1 MSGVL
6 NGTLLHAYVP
16 LLIWPGLGYVLF
28 RLLPDSFPRWLGRGL
43 YWVGIPVEIFSL
55 VRHAQFGSSRLTPLL
70 VGFALLT
77 GIGLGWGLWSV
88 LKWRG
93 WVGNPA
99 EATQGA
105 HDSSKSSGKSSGNLS
120 GSGGL
125 VSGSLDPL
133 GLEPTQPQDLPD
145 RTAEDRAL
153 QGSMILAA
161 TLGNTG
167 FVGLAIVPSL
177 IESPYLSWVVLY
189 SVTHN
194 ILGTYGLGAL
204 LARYFGHLPGKA
216 SPGKLLLTVLMVPS
230 VWAFSLGVASQPLA
244 FPPGIELLLERSIWL
259 VIPAALLLMG
269 MRLSQVQSWNSVGL
283 ALGPVLVK
291 LVVLPGIMAIGVTLI
306 GLPSPARL
314 ALVLMSAM
322 PSAFGGLILAE
333 EYNLNRDL
341 IASAIAL
348 STVLMLVV
356 LPLWVVLL
364 G

>member
-16 LLIWPGLGYVLF
+16 LLIWPGIGYVLF
-28 RLLPDSFPRWLGRGL
+28 RLLPESFPRWLGRGL

-77 GIGLGWGLWSV
+77 GIALGWGLWYL

-93 WVGNPA
+93 
-99 EATQGA
+99 
-105 HDSSKSSGKSSGNLS
+105 SL
-120 GSGGL
+120 GSPG
-125 VSGSLDPL
+125 
-133 GLEPTQPQDLPD
+133 E
-145 RTAEDRAL
+145 TAQDRAL
-153 QGSMILAA
+153 QGSMILAS

-216 SPGKLLLTVLMVPS
+216 SPGKLLLTILMVPS
-230 VWAFSLGVASQPLA
+230 VWAFSLGVASQPLP
-244 FPPGIELLLERSIWL
+244 FPPVIELLLERSVWL

-269 MRLSQVQSWNSVGL
+269 MRLSQVQSWDSVGL
-283 ALGPVLVK
+283 ALGPALIK
-291 LVVLPGIMAIGVTLI
+291 LVVLPGIMAIGVTLM

-364 G
+364 S

>member
-1 MSGVL
+1 
-6 NGTLLHAYVP
+6 
-16 LLIWPGLGYVLF
+16 
-28 RLLPDSFPRWLGRGL
+28 
-43 YWVGIPVEIFSL
+43 
-55 VRHAQFGSSRLTPLL
+55 
-70 VGFALLT
+70 
-77 GIGLGWGLWSV
+77 
-88 LKWRG
+88 
-93 WVGNPA
+93 
-99 EATQGA
+99 
-105 HDSSKSSGKSSGNLS
+105 
-120 GSGGL
+120 
-125 VSGSLDPL
+125 
-133 GLEPTQPQDLPD
+133 
-145 RTAEDRAL
+145 
-153 QGSMILAA
+153 MILAS

-194 ILGTYGLGAL
+194 LLGTYGLGAL
-204 LARYFGHLPGKA
+204 LARYFGRRPGKV
-216 SPGKLLLTVLMVPS
+216 SPSKILLAMLTVPS
-230 VWAFSLGVASQPLA
+230 VWAFSLGVISQPIP
-244 FPPGIELLLERSIWL
+244 FPTGLEMLLERSIWL

-283 ALGPVLVK
+283 ALGPALIK
-291 LVVLPGIMAIGVTLI
+291 LVLLPGIMALGVTLM